1 MKIKLFE
8 TKTAAVAF
16 VREKTG
22 WSIARSTRH
31 VNQNLFRTDETNRCW
46 INVDDID

>member
-1 MKIKLFE
+1 MKIRMFE
-8 TKTAAVAF
+8 TKTEAVTF

-31 VNQNLFRTDETNRCW
+31 VNQSLFRTDETNRCW
-46 INVDDID
+46 INVEDID